1 MVVDSHAESES
12 DQQKPPEFGHDHQQ
26 PGQFAVLLN
35 HLFATRLTPSGR
47 PYTLTEVAKG
57 TGMSL
62 PYISILRK
70 GTIAK
75 VPFQR
80 VAALAKFFHVPLDYF
95 DQAGPPVDTVDTL
108 VQDAL
113 AKPLV
118 RDVVLRAGR
127 LGTTQLALVLQMLEH
142 AEQVLQE
149 LKTPP
154 ASQPD
159 EARHPCR
166 DEDAT

>member
-1 MVVDSHAESES
+1 MDSHFKAEP
-12 DQQKPPEFGHDHQQ
+12 DQQTPPDGALDHQQ
-26 PGQFAVLLN
+26 PDQFATLLN
-35 HLFATRLTPSGR
+35 HLFATRLAPGGR
-47 PYTLTEVAKG
+47 PYTLTEVARG

-62 PYISILRK
+62 PYLSILRK
-70 GTIAK
+70 GMIAK

-80 VAALAKFFHVPLDYF
+80 VATLAKFFHVPLDYF
-95 DQAGPPVDTVDTL
+95 DQEGAPVDMVDTL

-154 ASQPD
+154 ASQPTKAPDPSKD
-159 EARHPCR
+159 E
-166 DEDAT
+166 EATL

>member
-1 MVVDSHAESES
+1 MDSHSASEH
-12 DQQKPPEFGHDHQQ
+12 DQQTPSECGHDHPQ
-26 PGQFAVLLN
+26 PDQFAVLLN
-35 HLFATRLTPSGR
+35 HLFTTRLAPGGR
-47 PYTLTEVAKG
+47 PYTLTEVARG

-95 DQAGPPVDTVDTL
+95 DQEGPPVDSADAL

-113 AKPLV
+113 TKPLV
-118 RDVVLRAGR
+118 REVVLRASR

-154 ASQPD
+154 ASQP
-159 EARHPCR
+159 AKAAHPPPG
-166 DEDAT
+166 

>member
-1 MVVDSHAESES
+1 MDSHSALEH
-12 DQQKPPEFGHDHQQ
+12 DQPTPPAAGPDHQQ
-26 PGQFAVLLN
+26 PDQFAVLLN
-35 HLFATRLTPSGR
+35 YLFATRLTPSGR

-70 GTIAK
+70 GMITK

-80 VAALAKFFHVPLDYF
+80 VAALAKFFRVPLDYF
-95 DQAGPPVDTVDTL
+95 DQEGPPVDTMDSL
-108 VQDAL
+108 IRDAL
-113 AKPLV
+113 EKPLV

-142 AEQVLQE
+142 AEQIVQG
-149 LKTPP
+149 LKTPS
-154 ASQPD
+154 AAQPE
-159 EARHPCR
+159 EAPHPCQ
-166 DEDAT
+166 DKDATS